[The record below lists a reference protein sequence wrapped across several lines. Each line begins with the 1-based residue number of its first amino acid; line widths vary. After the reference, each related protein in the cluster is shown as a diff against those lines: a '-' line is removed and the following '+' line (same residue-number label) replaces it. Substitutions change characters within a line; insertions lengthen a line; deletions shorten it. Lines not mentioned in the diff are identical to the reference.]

1 MPRFA
6 SRTAFSDHYG
16 IGADGVHAGA
26 RLFAP
31 AVLTGKVPIT
41 LPNGRPIAAR
51 LSARSRG
58 VPPTALV
65 LLSIV
70 SVQIGAAIA
79 KGLFDSLGPGGTV
92 FLRISFAALVL
103 FALVRPTLGGH
114 DRAAYLVAGLFG
126 LTLAGM
132 NLSLY
137 LAIDRIPLGVAV
149 TLEFVGPL
157 GVAVAGSR
165 RSLDLLWVVL
175 AATGI
180 LLLAPLG
187 VLGGMDL
194 DPVGVTFALLAG
206 CLWAS
211 YILLSARTGSA
222 FPGGT
227 GLVIALCV
235 GTLVLAPVGI
245 AGAGQALLDPKLL
258 LAGFGVAMLSSAI
271 PFSLELEALR
281 KIPAR
286 VFGVL
291 MSLEPAVAAL
301 AGLVVLGERLET
313 RAVAAVFF
321 VTVAAA
327 GSSLFA
333 RRDEG

>member
-1 MPRFA
+1 M
-6 SRTAFSDHYG
+6 S
-16 IGADGVHAGA
+16 
-26 RLFAP
+26 
-31 AVLTGKVPIT
+31 
-41 LPNGRPIAAR
+41 NGRSLTSR
-51 LSARSRG
+51 LSDRSQG
-58 VPPTALV
+58 VPPTVLV
-65 LLSIV
+65 LFSIV
-70 SVQIGAAIA
+70 SVQLGAAIA
-79 KGLFDSLGPGGTV
+79 KTLFDSLGPGGTV
-92 FLRISFAALVL
+92 FVRITFAALVL
-103 FALVRPTLGGH
+103 VLLVRPKLRGH
-114 DRAAYLVAGLFG
+114 DRSGYLVAGLFG
-126 LTLAGM
+126 IALAAM
-132 NLSLY
+132 NLSIY

-165 RSLDLLWVVL
+165 RLLDLLWVVL
-175 AATGI
+175 AAAGI

-187 VLGGMDL
+187 LFGGMDL
-194 DPVGVTFALLAG
+194 DPVGVAFALLAG

-235 GTLVLAPVGI
+235 GTLVLCPFGI
-245 AGAGQALLDPKLL
+245 ADAGYALLDPKLL

-313 RAVAAVFF
+313 RAVAAVVF

-327 GSSLFA
+327 GASLFA

>member
-1 MPRFA
+1 M
-6 SRTAFSDHYG
+6 
-16 IGADGVHAGA
+16 
-26 RLFAP
+26 
-31 AVLTGKVPIT
+31 
-41 LPNGRPIAAR
+41 
-51 LSARSRG
+51 
-58 VPPTALV
+58 PPTALV

-70 SVQIGAAIA
+70 SVQLGAAIA
-79 KGLFDSLGPGGTV
+79 KSLFDSLGPGGTV
-92 FLRISFAALVL
+92 FLRITFAALVL
-103 FALVRPTLGGH
+103 LVLVRPTFGGY
-114 DRAAYLVAGLFG
+114 DRTEYLVAGLFG
-126 LTLAGM
+126 LALAGM
-132 NLSLY
+132 NFSIY

-165 RSLDLLWVVL
+165 RMLDLLWVVL
-175 AATGI
+175 AAAGI

-187 VLGGMDL
+187 VLGGMDI
-194 DPVGVTFALLAG
+194 DPVGVAFALLAG
-206 CLWAS
+206 GLWAS
-211 YILLSARTGSA
+211 YILLSARTGRA

-235 GTLVLAPVGI
+235 GTLVLFPFGVP
-245 AGAGQALLDPKLL
+245 GAGYALLDPRLL

-301 AGLVVLGERLET
+301 AGLVVLGERLEM
-313 RAVAAVFF
+313 RAVAAVIL
-321 VTVAAA
+321 VTVAACGA
-327 GSSLFA
+327 SLFG
-333 RRDEG
+333 RRDRDF

>member
-1 MPRFA
+1 M
-6 SRTAFSDHYG
+6 SS
-16 IGADGVHAGA
+16 
-26 RLFAP
+26 
-31 AVLTGKVPIT
+31 
-41 LPNGRPIAAR
+41 GRSIVSR
-51 LSARSRG
+51 LSNRSRG
-58 VPPTALV
+58 APPTALV
-65 LLSIV
+65 LLSII
-70 SVQIGAAIA
+70 SVQLGAAIA
-79 KGLFDSLGPGGTV
+79 KSLFDSLGPGGTV
-92 FLRISFAALVL
+92 FLRIAFAALVL
-103 FALVRPTLGGH
+103 SVLVRPKLGGH
-114 DRAAYLVAGLFG
+114 DRAGYLVAGLFG
-126 LTLAGM
+126 LVLAGM
-132 NLSLY
+132 NFSIY

-165 RSLDLLWVVL
+165 RMLDLLWVVL
-175 AATGI
+175 AAAGI

-187 VLGGMDL
+187 VLGRTDL
-194 DPVGVTFALLAG
+194 DPVGVAFALLAG

-235 GTLVLAPVGI
+235 GTLVLSPFGI
-245 AGAGQALLDPKLL
+245 AGAGYALLDPRLL
-258 LAGFGVAMLSSAI
+258 LTGFGVAMLSSAI

-301 AGLVVLGERLET
+301 AGLVVLGERLEM
-313 RAVAAVFF
+313 RAVAAIVF
-321 VTVAAA
+321 VTVAASGA
-327 GSSLFA
+327 SLFGE
-333 RRDEG
+333 RDRGL

>member
-1 MPRFA
+1 MVDYPRPISF
-6 SRTAFSDHYG
+6 R
-16 IGADGVHAGA
+16 
-26 RLFAP
+26 
-31 AVLTGKVPIT
+31 KVPVT
-41 LPNGRPIAAR
+41 LPYGRSIAAR
-51 LSARSRG
+51 LSDGSRSM
-58 VPPTALV
+58 PPTALV
-65 LLSIV
+65 MVSIV
-70 SVQIGAAIA
+70 SVQLGAAIA
-79 KGLFDSLGPGGTV
+79 KNLFDSLGPGGTV
-92 FLRISFAALVL
+92 FLRIAFATLVL
-103 FALVRPTLGGH
+103 LVLVRPKLRGH
-114 DRAAYLVAGLFG
+114 DRNAYLVAGLFG
-126 LTLAGM
+126 LALALM
-132 NLSLY
+132 NLSIY

-165 RSLDLLWVVL
+165 RALDVLWVVL
-175 AATGI
+175 AAAGI

-187 VLGGMDL
+187 AFGGMDL
-194 DPVGVTFALLAG
+194 DPVGVAFALLAG

-235 GTLVLAPVGI
+235 GTVVLAPVGV
-245 AGAGQALLDPKLL
+245 AGAGSALLDPKLL

-286 VFGVL
+286 IFGVL

-301 AGLVVLGERLET
+301 AGLVVLGERLGI
-313 RAVAAVFF
+313 RAVVAIVF
-321 VTVAAA
+321 VSVAAA
-327 GSSLFA
+327 GASLFGKQA
-333 RRDEG
+333 ED

>member
-1 MPRFA
+1 
-6 SRTAFSDHYG
+6 
-16 IGADGVHAGA
+16 
-26 RLFAP
+26 
-31 AVLTGKVPIT
+31 
-41 LPNGRPIAAR
+41 
-51 LSARSRG
+51 
-58 VPPTALV
+58 VPPTVLV
-65 LLSIV
+65 VLGIV
-70 SVQIGAAIA
+70 SAQLGAAIA
-79 KGLFDSLGPGGTV
+79 KTLFESLGPGGTV
-92 FLRISFAALVL
+92 FLRIAFAALVL
-103 FALVRPTLGGH
+103 LVLVRPKLGGH
-114 DRAAYLVAGLFG
+114 DGNAYLVAGLFG
-126 LTLAGM
+126 LALALM
-132 NLSLY
+132 NFSLY

-165 RSLDLLWVVL
+165 RILDVLWVVL
-175 AATGI
+175 AAAGI

-187 VLGGMDL
+187 AFGGMDL
-194 DPVGVTFALLAG
+194 DPVGVAFALLAG

-235 GTLVLAPVGI
+235 GTVVMAPVGI
-245 AGAGQALLDPKLL
+245 AGAGSALLDPKLL

-271 PFSLELEALR
+271 PFYLDLEALR

-286 VFGVL
+286 IFGVL

-301 AGLVVLGERLET
+301 AGLVVLGERLGI
-313 RAVAAVFF
+313 RAVVAIAL

-327 GSSLFA
+327 GASLFG
-333 RRDEG
+333 RQTEG

>member
-1 MPRFA
+1 M
-6 SRTAFSDHYG
+6 H
-16 IGADGVHAGA
+16 DG
-26 RLFAP
+26 RS
-31 AVLTGKVPIT
+31 LTT
-41 LPNGRPIAAR
+41 L
-51 LSARSRG
+51 
-58 VPPTALV
+58 VM
-65 LLSIV
+65 LSIV
-70 SVQIGAAIA
+70 SVQLGASIA

-103 FALVRPTLGGH
+103 LVLVRPRLRGH
-114 DRAAYLVAGLFG
+114 DRTGYLVAGIFG
-126 LTLAGM
+126 LALAGM
-132 NLSLY
+132 NFSIY

-165 RSLDLLWVVL
+165 RALDLLWVVL
-175 AATGI
+175 ASAGI

-187 VLGGMDL
+187 LFGGTDL
-194 DPVGVTFALLAG
+194 DPVGVAFALLAG
-206 CLWAS
+206 CLWAA
-211 YILLSARTGSA
+211 YILLSARTGSV

-235 GTLVLAPVGI
+235 GTVVLSPFGI
-245 AGAGQALLDPKLL
+245 VDAGYALLEPRLL

-271 PFSLELEALR
+271 PYSLELEALR

-301 AGLVVLGERLET
+301 AGLAVLGERLEM
-313 RAVAAVFF
+313 RAVAAILF

-327 GSSLFA
+327 GASLFG
-333 RRDEG
+333 RQDR

>member
-1 MPRFA
+1 LP
-6 SRTAFSDHYG
+6 
-16 IGADGVHAGA
+16 DG
-26 RLFAP
+26 RS
-31 AVLTGKVPIT
+31 
-41 LPNGRPIAAR
+41 IAAR
-51 LSARSRG
+51 LSDGSRS

-65 LLSIV
+65 MLSII
-70 SVQIGAAIA
+70 SAQLGAAIA
-79 KGLFDSLGPGGTV
+79 KTLFDSLGPGGTV
-92 FLRISFAALVL
+92 FVRIAFASLVL
-103 FALVRPTLGGH
+103 LVLVRPKLGGH
-114 DRAAYLVAGLFG
+114 DRNAYFVAGLFG
-126 LTLAGM
+126 LALALM
-132 NLSLY
+132 NFSIY
-137 LAIDRIPLGVAV
+137 LAIDRTPLGVAV

-165 RSLDLLWVVL
+165 RVIDVLWVVL
-175 AATGI
+175 AAAGI

-187 VLGGMDL
+187 AFGGMDL
-194 DPVGVTFALLAG
+194 DPVGVAFALLAG

-235 GTLVLAPVGI
+235 GTVVLAPFGI
-245 AGAGQALLDPKLL
+245 AGAGYFLLDPKLL

-271 PFSLELEALR
+271 PFSLDLEALR

-286 VFGVL
+286 ILGVL

-301 AGLVVLGERLET
+301 AGLVVLGERLEM
-313 RAVAAVFF
+313 RAVVAIFF

-327 GSSLFA
+327 GASLFG
-333 RRDEG
+333 EQEEC

>member
-1 MPRFA
+1 M
-6 SRTAFSDHYG
+6 
-16 IGADGVHAGA
+16 
-26 RLFAP
+26 
-31 AVLTGKVPIT
+31 
-41 LPNGRPIAAR
+41 
-51 LSARSRG
+51 
-58 VPPTALV
+58 PPTALV
-65 LLSIV
+65 MFSIV
-70 SVQIGAAIA
+70 SVQLGAAIA
-79 KGLFDSLGPGGTV
+79 KTLFDSLGPGGTV
-92 FLRISFAALVL
+92 FLRIAFASLVL
-103 FALVRPTLGGH
+103 LVLVRPKLGGH
-114 DRAAYLVAGLFG
+114 DRNAYVVAGLFG
-126 LTLAGM
+126 LALAGM
-132 NLSLY
+132 NFSIY

-165 RSLDLLWVVL
+165 RMLDLLWVVL
-175 AATGI
+175 AAAGI

-187 VLGGMDL
+187 AFGGMDL
-194 DPVGVTFALLAG
+194 DPVGVAFALLAG

-235 GTLVLAPVGI
+235 GTVVLAPFGVV
-245 AGAGQALLDPKLL
+245 GAGYALLDPKLL

-301 AGLVVLGERLET
+301 AGLAVLGERLGI
-313 RAVAAVFF
+313 RAVVAIVF

-327 GSSLFA
+327 GASLFGRQDEA
-333 RRDEG
+333 RS

>member
-1 MPRFA
+1 
-6 SRTAFSDHYG
+6 
-16 IGADGVHAGA
+16 
-26 RLFAP
+26 
-31 AVLTGKVPIT
+31 VLDYRCSISLGKVPVT
-41 LPNGRPIAAR
+41 LPNGRSIAAR
-51 LSARSRG
+51 LSDGSRS

-65 LLSIV
+65 MLSIV

-79 KGLFDSLGPGGTV
+79 KTLFDSLGPGGTV
-92 FLRISFAALVL
+92 FVRIAFASVVL
-103 FALVRPTLGGH
+103 LALVRPKLGGH
-114 DRAAYLVAGLFG
+114 DRNAYLVAGLFG
-126 LTLAGM
+126 LALASM
-132 NLSLY
+132 NFSIY

-165 RSLDLLWVVL
+165 RILDMLWVVL
-175 AATGI
+175 AAAGI

-187 VLGGMDL
+187 AFGGMDL
-194 DPVGVTFALLAG
+194 DPVGVAFALLAG
-206 CLWAS
+206 GLWAS

-235 GTLVLAPVGI
+235 GTVVLAPFGI
-245 AGAGQALLDPKLL
+245 AGAGSALLDPKLL

-286 VFGVL
+286 IFGVL

-301 AGLVVLGERLET
+301 AGLVVLGERLGI
-313 RAVAAVFF
+313 RAVVAIVF

-327 GSSLFA
+327 GASLFGKQA
-333 RRDEG
+333 EG